1 MAHYQGCPP
10 AGPGPSG
17 IAPRSWAGPCT
28 AAPVIGIAPWR
39 VACKPQY
46 HSIPMVVNTPY
57 GRTTSVDPPGCGSIS
72 GPSQPPAPRR
82 HQRDRRQRTRSLLP
96 ISPRSFTP
104 PSHTLTSSPRPAPTE
119 IPPPWSSLGPP
130 PPPPPNICWTDA
142 LGPNETFSSPIHTPA
157 HSPSYS
163 PCGGSVP
170 LLCARRQRNIPLLC
184 TRRQRQLTLMGLLW
198 HPCVLFGTLGP
209 LAAHSHVFACS
220 FLLSHFFTRSRAFV
234 RTHTWH
240 LCVLFGFTN
249 LARLSTP
256 ARSLARLC
264 LFPPVV
270 TPLHTFTRF
279 RTHSHTFAKI

>member
-1 MAHYQGCPP
+1 MHAQVAEAFHFFAHASSGSFPLLCTRRRRQLSTPLHAQAAVAFHFFAR
-10 AGPGPSG
+10 AGGGSFPLLCTHSQNSIFPLLCTRRRRQLSTSLH
-17 IAPRSWAGPCT
+17 ART
-28 AAPVIGIAPWR
+28 AAAF
-39 VACKPQY
+39 
-46 HSIPMVVNTPY
+46 H
-57 GRTTSVDPPGCGSIS
+57 
-72 GPSQPPAPRR
+72 
-82 HQRDRRQRTRSLLP
+82 
-96 ISPRSFTP
+96 
-104 PSHTLTSSPRPAPTE
+104 
-119 IPPPWSSLGPP
+119 
-130 PPPPPNICWTDA
+130 
-142 LGPNETFSSPIHTPA
+142 FSA
-157 HSPSYS
+157 RAG
-163 PCGGSVP
+163 GGSVP

-209 LAAHSHVFACS
+209 LAAHSHVSACS

>member
-1 MAHYQGCPP
+1 MRQHLWTLAASRPSQAPEGP
-10 AGPGPSG
+10 AATNE
-17 IAPRSWAGPCT
+17 IAPSDLPEILHPT
-28 AAPVIGIAPWR
+28 LSHPHLIAAPGADRDP
-39 VACKPQY
+39 AT
-46 HSIPMVVNTPY
+46 VVVVGTP
-57 GRTTSVDPPGCGSIS
+57 T
-72 GPSQPPAPRR
+72 A
-82 HQRDRRQRTRSLLP
+82 
-96 ISPRSFTP
+96 
-104 PSHTLTSSPRPAPTE
+104 
-119 IPPPWSSLGPP
+119 
-130 PPPPPNICWTDA
+130 PPPNICWADA